1 MFLCNFC
8 KKVSAPGEKLTR
20 VPALTR
26 EKTYPQRW
34 YTAQGRSI
42 HDPGGRGHETVLEQQ
57 ACETCAPA
65 VSALAKRGTL
75 QVSLKDLAGLK

>member
-8 KKVSAPGEKLTR
+8 QNVSAPGEKLTR

-26 EKTYPQRW
+26 DKEYPQRW

-42 HDPGGRGHETVLEQQ
+42 HDPGGRGSEVVLEQQ
-57 ACETCAPA
+57 ACEACAPA
-65 VSALAKRGTL
+65 VAALAKRGSL
-75 QVSLKDLAGLK
+75 QVSLKELAKR